1 MFSIAKSWFHNTIIT
16 NYELRIMK
24 ININYY
30 AMFREQAGCS
40 GEVIETES
48 ADAVAL
54 FELLKSKYDFSM
66 CRSHV
71 RLAVND
77 AFVDWDTPLN
87 DGDAVVFIP
96 PVAGG

>member
-1 MFSIAKSWFHNTIIT
+1 MNVNIT
-16 NYELRIMK
+16 
-24 ININYY
+24 YY

-40 GEVIETES
+40 GEVAETES

-54 FELLKSKYDFSM
+54 FESLKSKYDFSM
-66 CRSHV
+66 DRSHV

-77 AFVDWDTPLN
+77 AFVDWDTPLH
-87 DGDAVVFIP
+87 DGDNVVFIP

>member
-1 MFSIAKSWFHNTIIT
+1 V
-16 NYELRIMK
+16 K
-24 ININYY
+24 IEVTYY

-40 GEVIETES
+40 GETVEAGS

-54 FELLKSKYDFSM
+54 FDALKEKHGFSM
-66 CRSHV
+66 GRSHV

-77 AFVDWDTPLN
+77 AFVDWNTPLN
-87 DGDAVVFIP
+87 DGDQLVFIP

>member
-1 MFSIAKSWFHNTIIT
+1 MKLNIT
-16 NYELRIMK
+16 
-24 ININYY
+24 YY

-40 GEVIETES
+40 GETIDADGT
-48 ADAVAL
+48 DAVAL
-54 FELLKSKYDFSM
+54 FDMLKEKYDFSM

-77 AFVDWDTPLN
+77 AFVDWNTPLN
-87 DGDAVVFIP
+87 DGDRLVFIP

>member
-1 MFSIAKSWFHNTIIT
+1 MQVHV
-16 NYELRIMK
+16 
-24 ININYY
+24 NYY

-40 GEVIETES
+40 GESVETDS
-48 ADAVAL
+48 NDAVVL
-54 FELLKSKYDFSM
+54 FEQLRKKHDFSM

-77 AFVDWDTPLN
+77 AFVDWDTLLN
-87 DGDAVVFIP
+87 NGDSIVFIP